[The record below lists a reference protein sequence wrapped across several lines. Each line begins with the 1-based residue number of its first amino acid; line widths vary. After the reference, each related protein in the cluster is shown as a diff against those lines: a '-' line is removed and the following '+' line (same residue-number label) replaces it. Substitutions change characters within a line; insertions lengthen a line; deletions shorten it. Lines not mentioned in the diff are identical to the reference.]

1 MECFCICKRR
11 AIVFSGVC
19 CKKLKSIFSVSD
31 GEFREIVRHSHSRPN
46 RHFSSRELLPHSAV
60 YFLRG
65 KISFAGGILPYV
77 EWAKKKKYTAGHRQ
91 SRHWED
97 NRPTHTYG
105 IRVALSMWNFPYFY
119 LFGMKIVDGERTM
132 SIYRNTVRPH
142 ARTQKYCTYNRTHR
156 HRMWYAVH
164 TYVRMCDDGVVVVC

>member
-1 MECFCICKRR
+1 MECFCICKRK

-31 GEFREIVRHSHSRPN
+31 GEFREYRASFTQSAKPSFLVPRTPSTFGGLFFEGKNIVCRRHSS
-46 RHFSSRELLPHSAV
+46 V
-60 YFLRG
+60 RG
-65 KISFAGGILPYV
+65 MS
-77 EWAKKKKYTAGHRQ
+77 KKKKIYGGPSTVKALRRQ
-91 SRHWED
+91 Q
-97 NRPTHTYG
+97 THTYG